1 MQAKRQ
7 NKKEQVLSKLGLK
20 RCIQPKDSGLN
31 MEKDK
36 TSENLKKKLKILEAK
51 NEKDICV
58 IFNLV
63 HELEA
68 TKTKLE
74 RAGMESK
81 QMKLDLDLAN
91 QQSQEVYL

>member
-1 MQAKRQ
+1 MQANRQ

-20 RCIQPKDSGLN
+20 RCIQPKDKGLN
-31 MEKDK
+31 MEKNK
-36 TSENLKKKLKILEAK
+36 TIESLEEKLKILEAK

-74 RAGMESK
+74 RAEMESK
-81 QMKLDLDLAN
+81 QIKLDLDLAN
-91 QQSQEVYL
+91 QQSQESYL